1 MTTQTADRLARACV
15 TLVAVGILFAFI
27 GDQGAALAACAI
39 GAALGIVATWHSPIE
54 PWH

>member
-1 MTTQTADRLARACV
+1 M
-15 TLVAVGILFAFI
+15 
-27 GDQGAALAACAI
+27 AACGI

>member
-1 MTTQTADRLARACV
+1 MTTATADRLARACV
-15 TLVAVGILFAFI
+15 ALVAVGIMFAVI
-27 GDQGAALAACAI
+27 GDQRAAMAACGI